1 MRKNLEKFPRS
12 PIWRQ
17 DDWERTPLRFFKRR
31 QKELG
36 KLSQKLLLLQ
46 TSIDISKFSAG
57 VLGSGMVYGIWWNQ
71 DIIIHS
77 VNLSSFLLPP
87 KWIRFS
93 RSLVWALDFLR
104 KTGNQRFS
112 ILPQQGNT
120 HIKDYSPV
128 MPLPNPLYKCRGKLR
143 CNTSHVKLNCSLYKR
158 FHVLPVVLNQK
169 HTG

>member
-77 VNLSSFLLPP
+77 VNLASFLLPP
-87 KWIRFS
+87 KWIHFS

-104 KTGNQRFS
+104 KTGNQRFQYYHNKAIPISRITHQWCPYQTLFTNAGVSLDAIRHMLNLTAVS
-112 ILPQQGNT
+112 IRDFMCFQL
-120 HIKDYSPV
+120 S
-128 MPLPNPLYKCRGKLR
+128 
-143 CNTSHVKLNCSLYKR
+143 
-158 FHVLPVVLNQK
+158 
-169 HTG
+169 